1 MNFVS
6 LYPIECE
13 QTELKN
19 MENPFE
25 EQQNK
30 LQRPT
35 FLLVLCIL
43 TFIGSGWGTLS
54 NLFSV
59 FTAGLTDSSMQMEH
73 YSSMLNSMDQGA
85 GSAVFS
91 DILNST
97 MASLQATFVHA
108 KEIGV
113 ECDQFAGGNPDV
125 SITPSRFLSLYGSS
139 DSGSFCIALFCRI
152 LDVCPDCDVLFGPYI
167 SSIYYLICCQFEIYD
182 SLIMSRFDA
191 SISPL
196 NGSLEGIYNLFR

>member
-108 KEIGV
+108 KEIAV
-113 ECDQFAGGNPDV
+113 V
-125 SITPSRFLSLYGSS
+125 SLVLSVISLLGAILMFQLRRLG
-139 DSGSFCIALFCRI
+139 SGSFCIALFCRI

>member
-25 EQQNK
+25 EQQNQF
-30 LQRPT
+30 QRPT

-59 FTAGLTDSSMQMEH
+59 FTAGLTDSSMQ
-73 YSSMLNSMDQGA
+73 NGMDQG
-85 GSAVFS
+85 GDSAVLS
-91 DILNST
+91 DILSST

-108 KEIGV
+108 KEIAVINLVLSVISLLGAILMFQLRRIGFYFYTAAQILMLFV
-113 ECDQFAGGNPDV
+113 LPYFAGFNFMVLAGMLFSAIFAV
-125 SITPSRFLSLYGSS
+125 IFIVMY
-139 DSGSFCIALFCRI
+139 AL
-152 LDVCPDCDVLFGPYI
+152 
-167 SSIYYLICCQFEIYD
+167 
-182 SLIMSRFDA
+182 
-191 SISPL
+191 
-196 NGSLEGIYNLFR
+196 NLKYMR

>member
-1 MNFVS
+1 MFFRISLFYCNFVA
-6 LYPIECE
+6 LEYE

-73 YSSMLNSMDQGA
+73 YSSMLNGMDQGA
-85 GSAVFS
+85 GSAVLS

-108 KEIGV
+108 REIAVVSLVLSVISLLGAILMFQLRRLGFYLYTAAQILALFV
-113 ECDQFAGGNPDV
+113 LPYFAGFSMYVLIVIFFSGL
-125 SITPSRFLSLYGSS
+125 ISL
-139 DSGSFCIALFCRI
+139 LFII
-152 LDVCPDCDVLFGPYI
+152 LYAV
-167 SSIYYLICCQFEIYD
+167 
-182 SLIMSRFDA
+182 
-191 SISPL
+191 
-196 NGSLEGIYNLFR
+196 NLKYMTR

>member
-85 GSAVFS
+85 GSAVLS

-108 KEIGV
+108 REIAVVSLVLSVISLLGAILMF
-113 ECDQFAGGNPDV
+113 QLAPYRFLFLYGGSNPDV
-125 SITPSRFLSLYGSS
+125 V
-139 DSGSFCIALFCRI
+139 CAALFCR
-152 LDVCPDCDVLFGPYI
+152 F
-167 SSIYYLICCQFEIYD
+167 
-182 SLIMSRFDA
+182 
-191 SISPL
+191 
-196 NGSLEGIYNLFR
+196 

>member
-25 EQQNK
+25 EQQNQF
-30 LQRPT
+30 QRPT

-43 TFIGSGWGTLS
+43 TFIGWGTLS

-73 YSSMLNSMDQGA
+73 YSSMLNGMDQG
-85 GSAVFS
+85 GDSAVLS
-91 DILNST
+91 DILSST

-108 KEIGV
+108 KEIAVINLVLSVISLLGAILMFQLRRIGFYFYTAAQILMLFV
-113 ECDQFAGGNPDV
+113 LPYFAGFNFMVLAGMLFSAIFAV
-125 SITPSRFLSLYGSS
+125 IFIVMY
-139 DSGSFCIALFCRI
+139 AL
-152 LDVCPDCDVLFGPYI
+152 
-167 SSIYYLICCQFEIYD
+167 
-182 SLIMSRFDA
+182 
-191 SISPL
+191 
-196 NGSLEGIYNLFR
+196 NLKYMR

>member
-85 GSAVFS
+85 GSAVLS

-108 KEIGV
+108 REIAV
-113 ECDQFAGGNPDV
+113 V
-125 SITPSRFLSLYGSS
+125 SLVLSVISLLGA

-152 LDVCPDCDVLFGPYI
+152 LDVCRDGDVLFGPYI
-167 SSIYYLICCQFEIYD
+167 SSIYYLVCCQFEIYD
-182 SLIMSRFDA
+182 SLIMSWFDA

>member
-25 EQQNK
+25 EQQNQF
-30 LQRPT
+30 QRPT

-73 YSSMLNSMDQGA
+73 YSSMLNGMDQG
-85 GSAVFS
+85 G
-91 DILNST
+91 
-97 MASLQATFVHA
+97 
-108 KEIGV
+108 
-113 ECDQFAGGNPDV
+113 
-125 SITPSRFLSLYGSS
+125 R
-139 DSGSFCIALFCRI
+139 FCRAFRY
-152 LDVCPDCDVLFGPYI
+152 P
-167 SSIYYLICCQFEIYD
+167 E
-182 SLIMSRFDA
+182 FDH
-191 SISPL
+191 
-196 NGSLEGIYNLFR
+196 GEFTGHFCTC

>member
-59 FTAGLTDSSMQMEH
+59 FTAGLTNSSMQMEH
-73 YSSMLNSMDQGA
+73 YSSMLNGM
-85 GSAVFS
+85 
-91 DILNST
+91 DILSST

-108 KEIGV
+108 KEIAVINLVLSVISLLGAILMFQLRRIGFYFYTAAQILMLFV
-113 ECDQFAGGNPDV
+113 LPYFAGFNFMVLAGMLFSAIFAV
-125 SITPSRFLSLYGSS
+125 IFIVMY
-139 DSGSFCIALFCRI
+139 AL
-152 LDVCPDCDVLFGPYI
+152 
-167 SSIYYLICCQFEIYD
+167 
-182 SLIMSRFDA
+182 
-191 SISPL
+191 
-196 NGSLEGIYNLFR
+196 NLKYMR

>member
-25 EQQNK
+25 EQQNQF
-30 LQRPT
+30 QRPT

-73 YSSMLNSMDQGA
+73 YSSMLNGMDQG
-85 GSAVFS
+85 GDSAVLS
-91 DILNST
+91 DILSST

-108 KEIGV
+108 KEIAVINLVLSVISLLGAILMFKK
-113 ECDQFAGGNPDV
+113 CDNCV
-125 SITPSRFLSLYGSS
+125 SFGKSFFKKNIWKLYRNSKCTKNSCNGIMLCYEYN
-139 DSGSFCIALFCRI
+139 FQHI
-152 LDVCPDCDVLFGPYI
+152 
-167 SSIYYLICCQFEIYD
+167 IYQ
-182 SLIMSRFDA
+182 
-191 SISPL
+191 
-196 NGSLEGIYNLFR
+196 

>member
-59 FTAGLTDSSMQMEH
+59 FTAGLTDSSMQM
-73 YSSMLNSMDQGA
+73 G
-85 GSAVFS
+85 
-91 DILNST
+91 
-97 MASLQATFVHA
+97 
-108 KEIGV
+108 
-113 ECDQFAGGNPDV
+113 
-125 SITPSRFLSLYGSS
+125 
-139 DSGSFCIALFCRI
+139 ALFFHAEQYGPGG
-152 LDVCPDCDVLFGPYI
+152 PDLPFFPI
-167 SSIYYLICCQFEIYD
+167 F
-182 SLIMSRFDA
+182 
-191 SISPL
+191 
-196 NGSLEGIYNLFR
+196 